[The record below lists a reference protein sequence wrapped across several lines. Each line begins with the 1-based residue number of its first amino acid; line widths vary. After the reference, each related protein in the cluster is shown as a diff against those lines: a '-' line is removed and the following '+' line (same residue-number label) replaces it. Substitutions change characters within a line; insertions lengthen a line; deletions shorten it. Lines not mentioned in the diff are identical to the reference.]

1 MERASFDIPATLI
14 PFASPKTDSER
25 NILNAMLIYPAI
37 HSGKISHGR
46 AAEILG
52 LKKFDLIKIY
62 SDLGFPY
69 FDLSADELNQDL
81 LTIKK
86 LREEYACRF

>member
-1 MERASFDIPATLI
+1 MRTAQLDIPLALI

-86 LREEYACRF
+86 LREKNASHF